1 MDSKRPNRSY
11 LLSPLHPT
19 KSGKAA
25 FSLANVLLSPK
36 QNSDAGVI
44 AGVFFGYRRS
54 IAA

>member
-11 LLSPLHPT
+11 LLSPLHLT

-25 FSLANVLLSPK
+25 FSLENSLAFPK
-36 QNSDAGVI
+36 QNSDAGII
-44 AGVFFGYRRS
+44 AGVFFGYRSS